1 MNNISQDS
9 CYQIQLSTAHAV
21 YYGVLTIHES
31 NAPFP
36 FKRHQFRMMYD
47 KDILQLFF
55 EDPKKSV
62 FPENQPQLHRMSQ
75 EEWTKLRESV
85 PYVKL

>member
-9 CYQIQLSTAHAV
+9 RYQIQLSTAHAV
-21 YYGVLTIHES
+21 CYGVLTIHKS

-55 EDPKKSV
+55 EDPKKSA
-62 FPENQPQLHRMSQ
+62 FPENQPQLFRMSQ
-75 EEWTKLRESV
+75 EEWTKL
-85 PYVKL
+85 